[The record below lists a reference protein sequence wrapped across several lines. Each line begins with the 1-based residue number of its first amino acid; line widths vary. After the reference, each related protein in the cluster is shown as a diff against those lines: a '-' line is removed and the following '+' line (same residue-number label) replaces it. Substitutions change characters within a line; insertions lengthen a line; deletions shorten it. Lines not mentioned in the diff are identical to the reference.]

1 MQSNQSSPRS
11 PGAVTLA
18 LAVTM
23 ALSTLS
29 ACHTAVSPQGQSAK
43 PAETSAPQG
52 ELRADA
58 EAAPSAAQPAPVLYE
73 FKSEQEDAGAAM
85 DKLARAQVRQRQLAP
100 PLAPSN
106 AIVSMGYQPPPV
118 DRETYAVIEDLGL
131 MLTQDD
137 PVSTFSVDVDTGAYA
152 NVRRFVNEG
161 ALPPTD
167 AVRVEELINYFNY
180 DYAEPS
186 GSTPFS
192 VQTEIATTPWNP
204 DTLLMQIGI
213 QGKSIPADKRPAS
226 NLVFLIDVS
235 GSMQSPNKLP
245 LLKKAFTLLTNN
257 LNDRDRVSMV
267 VYAGASGVVL
277 PPTAGDDGQRILE
290 ALERLRAGGSTNGAS
305 GLKLAYQTARD
316 AFIEGGINR
325 IVLATDGDF
334 NVGIA
339 NVERVIDLVE
349 RERETGISLTTLG
362 FGSGNYNDEL
372 MERIADAGN
381 GNYAYIDSVSEAR
394 KVLVDEIGSTLH
406 TIAKDV
412 KIQVEF
418 NPAQIAEYRLIGYQN
433 RMLKRE
439 DFNNDKVDAGDIGA
453 GHTVT
458 ALYELTPVDSAARKV
473 DPLRY
478 GQSVEPS
485 ANTSNELAFVRL
497 RYKAPDGDTSKLIE
511 RPVNQSDVI
520 DARRTSDDYRF
531 AAAVAAFGQQLR
543 GEPLIGDYQMS
554 ETRALAAGA
563 PGNDRGGYRRDFLE
577 LIDRTTSLDHDN
589 SGQSNSGHAI
599 AGKF

>member
-1 MQSNQSSPRS
+1 MHMFNQVVASPAVPH
-11 PGAVTLA
+11 PGEA
-18 LAVTM
+18 L
-23 ALSTLS
+23 
-29 ACHTAVSPQGQSAK
+29 
-43 PAETSAPQG
+43 
-52 ELRADA
+52 
-58 EAAPSAAQPAPVLYE
+58 
-73 FKSEQEDAGAAM
+73 
-85 DKLARAQVRQRQLAP
+85 
-100 PLAPSN
+100 
-106 AIVSMGYQPPPV
+106 
-118 DRETYAVIEDLGL
+118 DREQYATIDDQGL
-131 MLTQDD
+131 MLTEQD

-152 NVRRFVNEG
+152 NVRRFLNDG
-161 ALPPTD
+161 SLPPTD
-167 AVRVEELINYFNY
+167 AVRIEELINYFNY
-180 DYAEPS
+180 AYPQPKDA
-186 GSTPFS
+186 TPFS
-192 VQTEIATTPWNP
+192 VQTEIAPTPWNA
-204 DTLLMQIGI
+204 DTFLMQIGI
-213 QGKSIPADKRPAS
+213 QGKSIPADERPAS

-235 GSMQSPNKLP
+235 GSMHSPDKLP

-267 VYAGASGVVL
+267 VYAGASGLVL

-290 ALERLRAGGSTNGAS
+290 ALEQLRAGGSTNGAS
-305 GLKLAYQTARD
+305 GLKLAYKTARE
-316 AFIEGGINR
+316 AFIDGGINR

-349 RERETGISLTTLG
+349 RERKTGISLTTLG

-372 MERIADAGN
+372 MERIADAGD
-381 GNYAYIDSVSEAR
+381 GNYAYIDSVAEAR

-418 NPAQIAEYRLIGYQN
+418 NPAQVAEYRLIGYQN

-458 ALYELTPVDSAARKV
+458 ALYELTPVDSAARKI

-478 GQSVEPS
+478 GQEEDQKEHNATS
-485 ANTSNELAFVRL
+485 ASSELAFVRL
-497 RYKAPDGDTSKLIE
+497 RYKAPDSDTSKLIE
-511 RPVNQSDVI
+511 RPVDRSQII
-520 DARRTSDDYRF
+520 DPRRTSDDYRF

-543 GEPLIGDYQMS
+543 GAPLLGDYTLS

-563 PGNDRGGYRRDFLE
+563 PGADRAGYRRDFLA
-577 LIDRTTSLDHDN
+577 LIDATATLQNGTDSDGN
-589 SGQSNSGHAI
+589 AI
-599 AGKF
+599 AGTD